1 MNIKEIVDQE
11 KQKELFKK
19 SKHNQEKHLK
29 RLFLKDCY
37 QMWKDYKK
45 VENPYFW
52 WLEKDWSFYEWYYF
66 NWFFTEAP
74 DIYTNKC
81 QLLKKWDFD
90 YCFTTLQHKI
100 KRKTNPND
108 TWIYLD

>member
-1 MNIKEIVDQE
+1 MNIKEIVDQQKQ
-11 KQKELFKK
+11 KQKELIRK

-29 RLFLKDCY
+29 KLFFKDCY

-52 WLEKDWSFYEWYYF
+52 WLGVLSSPCYLFWLRY
-66 NWFFTEAP
+66 EAP
-74 DIYTNKC
+74 KAYYHNC
-81 QLLKKWDFD
+81 ELHKKWDIVL
-90 YCFTTLQHKI
+90 CFTHRTHRI

>member
-19 SKHNQEKHLK
+19 SKRNQEKHLK
-29 RLFLKDCY
+29 KLFFKDCY

-45 VENPYFW
+45 VENPFFW
-52 WLEKDWSFYEWYYF
+52 WLGILSVWKFSHLWCLRNELPTEYY
-66 NWFFTEAP
+66 NNC
-74 DIYTNKC
+74 DLHN
-81 QLLKKWDFD
+81 KWDID
-90 YCFTTLQHKI
+90 WCSTHITYKI

>member
-29 RLFLKDCY
+29 KLFFKDCY

-52 WLEKDWSFYEWYYF
+52 WLGVLFVWKFSYLFWLRHDAPKAYYH
-66 NWFFTEAP
+66 NCE
-74 DIYTNKC
+74 
-81 QLLKKWDFD
+81 LHKKWDIGWCSKHFE
-90 YCFTTLQHKI
+90 YKI

>member
-29 RLFLKDCY
+29 KLFFKDCY

-52 WLEKDWSFYEWYYF
+52 WLGVLSLPCCLIWLELDAPKEYY
-66 NWFFTEAP
+66 NSCE
-74 DIYTNKC
+74 
-81 QLLKKWDFD
+81 LHKKWDIDWCSNRFE
-90 YCFTTLQHKI
+90 YKI

>member
-29 RLFLKDCY
+29 KLFFKDCY
-37 QMWKDYKK
+37 KVWKDYKK
-45 VENPYFW
+45 VESPYFW
-52 WLEKDWSFYEWYYF
+52 WLEKDWLFIKTHYLFCLRHELPKEYYD
-66 NWFFTEAP
+66 NC
-74 DIYTNKC
+74 D
-81 QLLKKWDFD
+81 LHKKWDID
-90 YCFTTLQHKI
+90 WCSWHYEYKI